1 MTATR
6 HPIGVFDSGVGGLTV
21 LRALTALLPREDF
34 IYVGDTARVPYGS
47 KSPEAVRRFSLEIAR
62 FFKRQKVKMMVTA
75 CNTVSAL
82 ALRDLRACLPL
93 PVLGV
98 IEPGAR
104 AALAASRNGRVGII
118 GTEGT
123 VRSRAYEDA
132 IQRLDPSVKTF
143 ARPCPLFVPL
153 AEEGWVSHPVT
164 RAVARLYLSPL
175 LAKKIDT
182 LVLGCTHYPLLM
194 RTLRRTAG
202 RVELIDSA
210 EETAKAV
217 RSRLE
222 QDGLLRTGR
231 RKGRVTFYSSDDPA
245 KFARTAHRLFGWAL
259 PDVRRIALEGVDAP
273 PQAPRA
279 LRAAAAR

>member
-1 MTATR
+1 MSATR
-6 HPIGVFDSGVGGLTV
+6 QPIGVFDSGVGGLTV

-62 FFKRQKVKMMVTA
+62 FFKRQKVKMMVAA

-82 ALRDLRACLPL
+82 ALRELRAYLPL

-104 AALAASRNGRVGII
+104 AALAATRTGRVGII
-118 GTEGT
+118 GTEAT

-132 IQRLDPSVKTF
+132 VKRLDPSVKTF
-143 ARPCPLFVPL
+143 SRPCPLFVPL

-164 RAVARLYLSPL
+164 RAVARLYLAPL
-175 LAKKIDT
+175 LAQKIDT
-182 LVLGCTHYPLLM
+182 LILGCTHYPLLKP
-194 RTLRRTAG
+194 TLRRAAG

-222 QDGLLRTGR
+222 QDDLLRPGR
-231 RKGRVTFYSSDDPA
+231 GKGRVVFYSSDDPT
-245 KFARTAHRLFGWAL
+245 KFAHTAHRLFGWAL
-259 PDVRRIALEGVDAP
+259 PDVRRIALEGVDGAP
-273 PQAPRA
+273 PVRG
-279 LRAAAAR
+279 